1 MEAQSCTRSPD
12 HNPMLSKK
20 QGTYLKSEAASQRLI
35 HSPPPPPRKFKLA
48 LLLEQISRDDG
59 ATLKELTSVTGW
71 LPHTARAAITGLRK
85 LGHDIRCKRVDG
97 LSRYTVDCGQ

>member
-1 MEAQSCTRSPD
+1 MP
-12 HNPMLSKK
+12 SKK

-35 HSPPPPPRKFKLA
+35 HPPPSPRKTKLA
-48 LLLEQISRDDG
+48 LLLEQISKEDG
-59 ATLKELTSVTGW
+59 DTLKELTSVTSW

-85 LGHDIRCKRVDG
+85 HGHDIRCKRVDG